1 MSGGASEVGAP
12 GRQAASRYDCCILGG
27 GPAGLTAA
35 IFLARLRRRAVVLD
49 DRRSRAALIPR
60 SHNHPAFPDGIG
72 GPALLERMR
81 DQLADLG
88 ESPVD
93 AKVTAIAQ
101 EGDGSFTI
109 AAGERRWNT
118 RFLLMATG
126 VEDVLPEMPGSLDRV
141 REGVLRCCPI
151 CDAFEASAA
160 NSRSSDHPAR
170 APRARRFSSAPI
182 LSGSPS

>member
-1 MSGGASEVGAP
+1 MSEDRLGTSEETTP
-12 GRQAASRYDCCILGG
+12 GPEAASRYDCCILGG

-93 AKVTAIAQ
+93 AKVTA
-101 EGDGSFTI
+101 
-109 AAGERRWNT
+109 
-118 RFLLMATG
+118 
-126 VEDVLPEMPGSLDRV
+126 
-141 REGVLRCCPI
+141 
-151 CDAFEASAA
+151 
-160 NSRSSDHPAR
+160 
-170 APRARRFSSAPI
+170 
-182 LSGSPS
+182 